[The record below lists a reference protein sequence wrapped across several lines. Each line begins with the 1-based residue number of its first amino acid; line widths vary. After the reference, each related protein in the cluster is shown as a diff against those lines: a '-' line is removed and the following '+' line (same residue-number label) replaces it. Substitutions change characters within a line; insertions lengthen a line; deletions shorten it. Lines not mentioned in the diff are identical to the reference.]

1 MHEPVTVFCRHRRD
15 QRGIAMPLIVP
26 GLEVLV
32 LSGDVLSGL
41 TVGDAGAYLA
51 EIIVE
56 SGGTVI
62 DTGISTSGHLELD
75 PGAVAIGV
83 VNSGGSVSVDGAVL
97 SDTQVGSGGNVA
109 VGSGGVAINTTL
121 SGIPNAFLGSAVL
134 YVGAGGQA

>member
-1 MHEPVTVFCRHRRD
+1 MHEPVTGFCRDRRD

-41 TVGDAGAYLA
+41 TVGDAGAYAA
-51 EIIVE
+51 EIVVE

-62 DTGISTSGHLELD
+62 DTGISTSGYLELD

-83 VNSGGSVSVDGAVL
+83 VDTGGKVLVDGAVL
-97 SDTQVGSGGNVA
+97 SDTQVA
-109 VGSGGVAINTTL
+109 TGGVVRRE
-121 SGIPNAFLGSAVL
+121 GR
-134 YVGAGGQA
+134 GGGRQQR